1 MLNDVIFNNEKSAY
15 YDWNIVLTKADI
27 PLPSVKTS
35 SVDIKG
41 ANGILD
47 LSEVLTGDVCY
58 SNRDIKLTFSMM
70 EDMDYNST
78 ISNIANYLHGKK
90 VTMKLTNDDEYFY
103 SGRAVINQWDYSP
116 GKGKLVIA
124 ISADPYKYSVTESNV
139 VVNLN
144 NETKSLI
151 LPNKR
156 MRVAPTLVVTGSVT
170 MTFEGKTYT
179 LQEGEQQS
187 LNFLLSEGNNAVTF
201 SGKGSVTITYRQGE
215 L

>member
-15 YDWNIVLTKADI
+15 YDWNIVLTKASI

-35 SVDIKG
+35 IVDIKG
-41 ANGILD
+41 ADGTLD

-58 SNRDIKLTFSMM
+58 SNRDIKLDFAI
-70 EDMDYNST
+70 MDDKCYYST
-78 ISNIANYLHGKK
+78 ISEIANYIHGKK
-90 VTMKLTNDDEYFY
+90 LTIKLTNDAEYFY
-103 SGRAVINQWDYSP
+103 SGRASISQLEYSP
-116 GKGKLVIA
+116 GKCTVCIQM
-124 ISADPYKYSVTESNV
+124 SADPYKYRVDETSVTVAVSDETKY
-139 VVNLN
+139 VNLY
-144 NETKSLI
+144 
-151 LPNKR
+151 NKR
-156 MRVAPTLVVTGSVT
+156 MRVSPTLDVIGSVN

-179 LQEGEQQS
+179 LQEGEQQL

>member
-27 PLPSVKTS
+27 PFPSVKTS

-58 SNRDIKLTFSMM
+58 GNRDIKLTFAMM
-70 EDMDYNST
+70 DDRDYYST
-78 ISNIANYLHGKK
+78 MTDIANYLHGKK
-90 VTMKLTNDDEYFY
+90 VTLKLSNDDEYFY
-103 SGRAVINQWDYSP
+103 SGRAVISMCEYSY
-116 GKGKLVIA
+116 GKSSLVIKM
-124 ISADPYKYSVTESNV
+124 SADPFKYSVTESNAF
-139 VVNLN
+139 VNLN
-144 NETKSLI
+144 NETKSLT

-179 LQEGEQQS
+179 LQAGEQQL
-187 LNFLLSEGNNAVTF
+187 LNFVLSEGNNTVSF
-201 SGKGSVTITYRQGE
+201 SGTGSVKITYRQGA

>member
-58 SNRDIKLTFSMM
+58 GNRDIKLTFAMM
-70 EDMDYNST
+70 EDRDYYST
-78 ISNIANYLHGKK
+78 MTDIANYLHGKK
-90 VTMKLTNDDEYFY
+90 VTLKLTNDDEYFY
-103 SGRAVINQWDYSP
+103 SGRAVISMCEYSY
-116 GKGKLVIA
+116 GKSSLVIKM
-124 ISADPYKYSVTESNV
+124 SADPFKYSVTESNAF
-139 VVNLN
+139 VNLN
-144 NETKSLI
+144 NETKSLV

-156 MRVAPTLVVTGSVT
+156 MRVSPTLVVTGSVT

-179 LQEGEQQS
+179 LQAGKQQL
-187 LNFLLSEGNNAVTF
+187 LNFVLSEGNNNVSF
-201 SGKGSVTITYRQGE
+201 SGTGSVKITYRQGA

>member
-15 YDWNIVLTKADI
+15 YDWNIVLTKASI
-27 PLPSVKTS
+27 PLPSIKTS
-35 SVDIKG
+35 TVDIKG

-58 SNRDIKLTFSMM
+58 SNRNIQLTFAMM
-70 EDMDYNST
+70 EDKDYYST
-78 ISNIANYLHGKK
+78 MTDIANYLHGKK
-90 VTMKLTNDDEYFY
+90 FTLKLTNDDEYFY
-103 SGRAVINQWDYSP
+103 SGRAVISMFEYSY
-116 GKGKLVIA
+116 GKSSLVIKM
-124 ISADPYKYSVTESNV
+124 SADPFKYSVTESNAF
-139 VVNLN
+139 VNLN
-144 NETKSLI
+144 NETKSLV

-179 LQEGEQQS
+179 LQAGEQQL
-187 LNFLLSEGNNAVTF
+187 LNFVLSEGNNTVSF
-201 SGKGSVTITYRQGE
+201 SGTGSVKITYRQGA

>member
-27 PLPSVKTS
+27 PFPSVKTS

-58 SNRDIKLTFSMM
+58 GNRDIKLTFAMM
-70 EDMDYNST
+70 DDRDYYST
-78 ISNIANYLHGKK
+78 MTDIANYLHGKK
-90 VTMKLTNDDEYFY
+90 VTLKLTNDDEYFY
-103 SGRAVINQWDYSP
+103 SGRTVISMCEYSY
-116 GKGKLVIA
+116 GKSSLVIKM
-124 ISADPYKYSVTESNV
+124 SADPFKYSVTESNAF
-139 VVNLN
+139 VNLN
-144 NETKSLI
+144 NETKSLV

-179 LQEGEQQS
+179 LQAGEQQL
-187 LNFLLSEGNNAVTF
+187 LNFVLSEGNNTVSF
-201 SGKGSVTITYRQGE
+201 SGTGSVKITYRQGA

>member
-15 YDWNIVLTKADI
+15 YDWNIVLTKVSI
-27 PLPSVKTS
+27 PLPSIKTS

-58 SNRDIKLTFSMM
+58 GNRDIKLTFAMM
-70 EDMDYNST
+70 EDRDYYST
-78 ISNIANYLHGKK
+78 MTDIANYLHGKK
-90 VTMKLTNDDEYFY
+90 VTLKLSKDDEYFY
-103 SGRAVINQWDYSP
+103 SGRATITQCEYSV
-116 GKGKLVIA
+116 GRSELVIG
-124 ISADPYKYSVTESNV
+124 INADPFKYSVTESNV
-139 VVNLN
+139 LVNLS
-144 NETKSLI
+144 NETKSLT

-156 MRVAPTLVVTGSVT
+156 MRVSPTLVVTGSVT

-179 LQEGEQQS
+179 LQAGEQQL
-187 LNFLLSEGNNAVTF
+187 LNFVLSEGNNTVSF
-201 SGKGSVTITYRQGE
+201 SGTGSVKITYRQGA

>member
-27 PLPSVKTS
+27 PFPSVKTS

-58 SNRDIKLTFSMM
+58 SNRNIKLIFAMM
-70 EDMDYNST
+70 EDKDYRLT
-78 ISNIANYLHGKK
+78 ISDIANYLHGKN
-90 VTMKLTNDDEYFY
+90 VTLKFTNDNEYFY
-103 SGRAVINQWDYSP
+103 SGRAVINKCDYSH
-116 GKGKLVIA
+116 GKSSLVIA
-124 ISADPYKYSVTESNV
+124 VSADPFKYSITESNV
-139 VVNLN
+139 VLNLN
-144 NETKSLI
+144 GETKSLT

-156 MRVAPTLVVTGSVT
+156 MKVSPTLVVTGSVT
-170 MTFEGKTYT
+170 MTFEGNTYT
-179 LQEGEQQS
+179 LSEGEQQL
-187 LNFLLSEGNNAVTF
+187 LNFVLSEGNNNVSF
-201 SGKGSVTITYRQGE
+201 SGTGKVKITYRQGA

>member
-15 YDWNIVLTKADI
+15 YDWNIVLTKASI
-27 PLPSVKTS
+27 PLPSIKTS

-58 SNRDIKLTFSMM
+58 GNRDIKLTFAMM
-70 EDMDYNST
+70 EDRDYYST
-78 ISNIANYLHGKK
+78 MTDIANYLHGKK
-90 VTMKLTNDDEYFY
+90 VTLKLSNDDEYFY
-103 SGRAVINQWDYSP
+103 SGRAVISMCEYSY
-116 GKGKLVIA
+116 GKSSLVITM
-124 ISADPYKYSVTESNV
+124 SADPFKYSVTESNAF
-139 VVNLN
+139 VNLN
-144 NETKSLI
+144 NETRSLV

-179 LQEGEQQS
+179 LQAGEQQL
-187 LNFLLSEGNNAVTF
+187 LNFVLSEGNNTVSF
-201 SGKGSVTITYRQGE
+201 SGTGSVKITYRQGA

>member
-15 YDWNIVLTKADI
+15 YDWNIVLTKASI
-27 PLPSVKTS
+27 PLPSIKTS

-58 SNRDIKLTFSMM
+58 SNRDIKLTFSLM

-90 VTMKLTNDDEYFY
+90 VTLKLTSGDEYFY
-103 SGRAVINQWDYSP
+103 SGRATINQCEYSP
-116 GKGKLVIA
+116 GKSILIIGIN
-124 ISADPYKYSVTESNV
+124 ADPFKYSVTESNV
-139 VVNLN
+139 LVNLS
-144 NETKSLI
+144 NETKSLT

-179 LQEGEQQS
+179 LQAGKQQS
-187 LNFLLSEGNNAVTF
+187 LNFVLSEGNNNVSLGGT
-201 SGKGSVTITYRQGE
+201 GSVKITYRQGA

>member
-35 SVDIKG
+35 SVNIKG

-58 SNRDIKLTFSMM
+58 ENRDIKLTFSMM

-179 LQEGEQQS
+179 LNAGEQQL
-187 LNFLLSEGNNAVTF
+187 LNFLLSEGDNIVTF
-201 SGKGSVTITYRQGE
+201 SGTGSVKITYRQGA

>member
-15 YDWNIVLTKADI
+15 YDWSIVLTKAEI
-27 PLPSVKTS
+27 PLPSVKTA

-58 SNRDIKLTFSMM
+58 SNRNIKLTFAMM
-70 EDMDYNST
+70 EDEDYYST
-78 ISNIANYLHGKK
+78 VSQIANYLHGKK
-90 VTMKLTNDDEYFY
+90 ITMKLTNDDEYFY

-116 GKGKLVIA
+116 GKGSLVIEMG
-124 ISADPYKYSVTESNV
+124 ADPFKYSVTESNV
-139 VVNLN
+139 FVNLN
-144 NETKSLI
+144 NETKLLT

-156 MRVAPTLVVTGSVT
+156 MRVAPTLIVTGSVT
-170 MTFEGKTYT
+170 MTFEGNTYT
-179 LQEGEQQS
+179 LQAGEQQL
-187 LNFLLSEGNNAVTF
+187 LNFVLSEGDNTVSF
-201 SGKGSVTITYRQGE
+201 SGTGSVKITYRQGA

>member
-15 YDWNIVLTKADI
+15 YDWSIVLTKASI
-27 PLPSVKTS
+27 PLPSIKTS

-58 SNRDIKLTFSMM
+58 SNRDIKLTFSLM

-90 VTMKLTNDDEYFY
+90 VTLKLTNDDEYFY
-103 SGRAVINQWDYSP
+103 SGRAIISQWEYSP
-116 GKGKLVIA
+116 GKGTLVIS
-124 ISADPYKYSVTESNV
+124 ISADPFKYSVTESNV
-139 VVNLN
+139 LINLS
-144 NETKSLI
+144 NETKSLT

-156 MRVAPTLVVTGSVT
+156 MRVSPTLVVTGSVT

-179 LQEGEQQS
+179 LQAGKQQL
-187 LNFLLSEGNNAVTF
+187 LNFVLSEGNNNVSF
-201 SGKGSVTITYRQGE
+201 SGTGSVKITYRQGA

>member
-35 SVDIKG
+35 SVNIKG

-58 SNRDIKLTFSMM
+58 ENRDIKLTFSMM

-90 VTMKLTNDDEYFY
+90 VTMKLTNDDVYFY

-179 LQEGEQQS
+179 LNAGEQQL
-187 LNFLLSEGNNAVTF
+187 LNFLLSEGDNIVTF
-201 SGKGSVTITYRQGE
+201 SGTGSVKITYRQGA

>member
-58 SNRDIKLTFSMM
+58 GNRDIKLTFAIM
-70 EDMDYNST
+70 EDTDYHSV
-78 ISNIANYLHGKK
+78 ISDIANYLHGKK
-90 VTMKLTNDDEYFY
+90 VTIKLTNDNEYFY
-103 SGRAVINQWDYSP
+103 SGRATITQCKYSV
-116 GKGKLVIA
+116 GRSELVIG
-124 ISADPYKYSVTESNV
+124 INADPFKYSVTESNV
-139 VVNLN
+139 LVNLS
-144 NETKSLI
+144 NETKSLT

-156 MRVAPTLVVTGSVT
+156 MRVSPTLVVTGSVT

-179 LQEGEQQS
+179 LQAGEQQL
-187 LNFLLSEGNNAVTF
+187 LNFVLSEGNNTVSF
-201 SGKGSVTITYRQGE
+201 SGTGSVKITYRQGA